1 MKNMYPFK
9 FEPIYVETVWGDTKF
24 AKIRG
29 RNEIIGSSWEI
40 SAHPHA
46 DNCIA
51 NGKYKGQTLS
61 TLLDLYPKQ
70 ILGKKKR
77 NQMLRISF
85 LDARDSLSI
94 QVHPNDDYAHK
105 YENDEGKVEAWYILK
120 ADPKSNLIAGTT
132 TDDIQVIKQAIKDEK
147 IEDYVDRIEINEGDF
162 ICIESGQLHAFG
174 SGLLGLEISQ
184 NSDVTYR
191 FYDFHRKDAS
201 GNERELHLDKCFDV
215 VDFSKKGQKF
225 AYPFKMQQETTV
237 YQRKEFTIKLIDI
250 NDKYTLYPNGDTF
263 YCLTNVLNDCHI
275 IYEDQ
280 IIDFGFTE
288 NILIPADCSKITFEG
303 KTRIIIS
310 YVD

>member
-1 MKNMYPFK
+1 MSMYPFK
-9 FEPIYVETVWGDTKF
+9 FEPIYVETVWGNTRF
-24 AKIRG
+24 ARIRG
-29 RNEIIGSSWEI
+29 ENEIIGSSWEI

-46 DNCIA
+46 DNLIA

-61 TLLDLYPKQ
+61 NLLDLYPKQ

-85 LDARDSLSI
+85 LDAKESLSI
-94 QVHPNDDYAHK
+94 QVHPDDNYARKH
-105 YENDEGKVEAWYILK
+105 ENDEGKVEAWYILK
-120 ADPKSNLIAGTT
+120 ANPNSNLIAGTT
-132 TDDIQVIKQAIKDEK
+132 TDDRQLIKQAIKDGK
-147 IEDYVDRIEINEGDF
+147 IENYVNRIEMNEGDF

-174 SGLLGLEISQ
+174 GGLLGLEISK

-191 FYDFHRKDAS
+191 FYDFHRKDAN

-225 AYPFKMQQETTV
+225 SFPFKNQQETIV

-250 NDKYTLYPNGDTF
+250 NGEYTLYPNGETF
-263 YCLTNVLNDCHI
+263 YCLTNVSNDCQI
-275 IYEDQ
+275 IYDNQ
-280 IIDFGFTE
+280 IIDFRYTE
-288 NILIPADCSKITFEG
+288 NILVPADCSAITFKG